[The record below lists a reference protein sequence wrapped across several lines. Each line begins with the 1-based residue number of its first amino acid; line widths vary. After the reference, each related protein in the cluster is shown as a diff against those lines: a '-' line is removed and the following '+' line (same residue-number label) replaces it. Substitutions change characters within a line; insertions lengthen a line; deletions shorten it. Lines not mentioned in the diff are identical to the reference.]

1 MRNVVHRQLHH
12 ERRGFAAHNGVL
24 QHQAGED
31 GHHNAQ
37 HIEREDRQRTVL
49 TKEGGR
55 EDGEDRQPRAAGHKR
70 RHHNG
75 HQTLARRVKGAGAH
89 HRRHVAAETD
99 NQRDEGFPRQA
110 EGLHQAI
117 HHKGGARHVAG
128 GLKGG
133 EKQIHHADLRHQR
146 QHGVDTAAD
155 PLGEEHG
162 QPVRE
167 VQGVTQPLNAM
178 HKDRDRAGIE
188 NRLQRAA
195 DVDRQQ
201 EHQVHDKEKNRQPE
215 EAVEDHFVH
224 RGGEAA
230 WFGGQGIADGV
241 ANGGDGLIARVS
253 DVQRRVVD
261 LVAEIRQGDI
271 QFIGGVAGIGPAVNI
286 ALQHLQTQPAPLP
299 GRDLR

>member
-1 MRNVVHRQLHH
+1 MPIC
-12 ERRGFAAHNGVL
+12 GTSGS
-24 QHQAGED
+24 
-31 GHHNAQ
+31 
-37 HIEREDRQRTVL
+37 TVL
-49 TKEGGR
+49 I
-55 EDGEDRQPRAAGHKR
+55 P
-70 RHHNG
+70 
-75 HQTLARRVKGAGAH
+75 
-89 HRRHVAAETD
+89 
-99 NQRDEGFPRQA
+99 PP
-110 EGLHQAI
+110 I
-117 HHKGGARHVAG
+117 
-128 GLKGG
+128 
-133 EKQIHHADLRHQR
+133 
-146 QHGVDTAAD
+146 
-155 PLGEEHG
+155 PGEEHG

-261 LVAEIRQGDI
+261 LVAEIRQAI
-271 QFIGGVAGIGPAVNI
+271 SSLSAASPA
-286 ALQHLQTQPAPLP
+286 
-299 GRDLR
+299 